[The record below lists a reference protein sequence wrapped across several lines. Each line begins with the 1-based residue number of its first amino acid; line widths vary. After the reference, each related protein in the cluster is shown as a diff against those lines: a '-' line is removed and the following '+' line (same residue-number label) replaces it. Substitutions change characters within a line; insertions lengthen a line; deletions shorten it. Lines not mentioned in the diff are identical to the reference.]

1 MTKGELK
8 SLIEDVYEDY
18 GFAEF
23 NLRFLSEFEKSQ
35 VSYRDLGEI
44 IPIYVQSEINQLY
57 QNTLSLYNIDADTH
71 YAKIMIEESANK
83 ILTDI
88 YKVNDK
94 DWFYAQREPVKID
107 LIISDYR
114 FIKVDNIDIFT
125 YKLIL
130 EVAYNK

>member
-35 VSYRDLGEI
+35 VSYKDLGGI

-57 QNTLSLYNIDADTH
+57 QKTMSLYNIDVDIH
-71 YAKIMIEESANK
+71 YAKLMIEESANK

-88 YKVNDK
+88 YKVSDK
-94 DWFYAQREPVKID
+94 DWFYTQREPVKID
-107 LIISDYR
+107 LIISDYQ
-114 FIKVDNIDIFT
+114 FIKEDNIDIFT
-125 YKLIL
+125 YKLKL
-130 EVAYNK
+130 EVTYNK